1 MQQAINYA
9 AEKATIKEY
18 NIDNYPKKM
27 DKFEQFFKSTDEDEI
42 AAKVI
47 TKKIGKDNYE
57 IFQKI
62 TNPKLSNGVQMSLPY
77 QIKIK

>member
-1 MQQAINYA
+1 
-9 AEKATIKEY
+9 
-18 NIDNYPKKM
+18 M
-27 DKFEQFFKSTDEDEI
+27 DKFEQFFKNADEDDI

-57 IFQKI
+57 IFQKV